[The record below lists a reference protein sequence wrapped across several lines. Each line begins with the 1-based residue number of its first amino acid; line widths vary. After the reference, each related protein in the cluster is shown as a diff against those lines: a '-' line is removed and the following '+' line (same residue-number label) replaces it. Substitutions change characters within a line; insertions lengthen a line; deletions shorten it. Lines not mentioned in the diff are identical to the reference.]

1 MFFFLRKKHHLIKC
15 GELSRPAQHFGCFL
29 SPATSVTSAPENI
42 SLEWLI
48 LRMNNGNCYRACR
61 EILVIQASPPK
72 PKHAHTR
79 TPLSFNPSIHPHLLA
94 WRRQWEWARLKC
106 RYESVAQSSE
116 IDAAFRCLYT
126 FPIPGCSP
134 ALGAQLHI
142 PSEMLSNAILPP
154 PRLWS
159 ICWCCGIFKIWGGA
173 GGRWISLGVIAKA
186 EAYPFLSAVTPQKN
200 KTHVCASTACWITT
214 STKTTSKPISEAD
227 VCSCFCKLFWG
238 GEGVKRGTPQ
248 TKEPDAG
255 WKKKS

>member
-1 MFFFLRKKHHLIKC
+1 MKTVFFRYVFFFKKKKHHLIKC

-61 EILVIQASPPK
+61 EILVIQASTPK

-94 WRRQWEWARLKC
+94 SRHQWEWARLKC
-106 RYESVAQSSE
+106 RYESVALSRRETRPSDVSIHSQSRGVRQPSVLNYTSHQKCCQMQSHPPVSGVYA
-116 IDAAFRCLYT
+116 DAVASSKFEV
-126 FPIPGCSP
+126 GV
-134 ALGAQLHI
+134 
-142 PSEMLSNAILPP
+142 
-154 PRLWS
+154 
-159 ICWCCGIFKIWGGA
+159 

-200 KTHVCASTACWITT
+200 
-214 STKTTSKPISEAD
+214 
-227 VCSCFCKLFWG
+227 
-238 GEGVKRGTPQ
+238 
-248 TKEPDAG
+248 
-255 WKKKS
+255 